1 MYNLAVIKIQT
12 DEDFINHEITLLLST
27 LKEFEIITENQFN
40 YFLYGTFDKKEI
52 EVLRLGIS
60 RNIYQSLKANNQI
73 ENIGFD
79 EFGNTYANEHL
90 KSYID
95 KKTGIEKFE
104 LEQFFL

>member
-1 MYNLAVIKIQT
+1 M
-12 DEDFINHEITLLLST
+12 LST

-73 ENIGFD
+73 ENISFD
-79 EFGNTYANEHL
+79 EFGNAYANEYL